1 MRGTLILSE
10 FNRFDE
16 VLIITMEECGELIQ
30 ACSKVMRTKNQQKKY
45 INNLKDEVGDVVAM
59 IEIMKQYHLITQEE
73 IDQRVAVKREKLQQW
88 SNIFE

>member
-1 MRGTLILSE
+1 MSQMNKLDGRQQLM
-10 FNRFDE
+10 
-16 VLIITMEECGELIQ
+16 VVTMEECGELVQ
-30 ACSKVMRTKNQQKKY
+30 ACSKILRRQELYGDTKY
-45 INNLKDEVGDVVAM
+45 INNLKEEVGDVVAM

>member
-1 MRGTLILSE
+1 MSE

-30 ACSKVMRTKNQQKKY
+30 ACSKVMRTKNKQKKY

-59 IEIMKQYHLITQEE
+59 IEIMKQYLIVTQEE
-73 IDQRVAVKREKLQQW
+73 IDDRIAVKREKLQKW
-88 SNIFE
+88 SNLFE

>member
-30 ACSKVMRTKNQQKKY
+30 ACSKVMRTKNKQKKY

>member
-1 MRGTLILSE
+1 LSE

-30 ACSKVMRTKNQQKKY
+30 ACSKVMRTKNKQKKY

-59 IEIMKQYHLITQEE
+59 IEIMKQYLIVTQEE
-73 IDQRVAVKREKLQQW
+73 IDDRIAVKREKLQKW
-88 SNIFE
+88 SNLFE